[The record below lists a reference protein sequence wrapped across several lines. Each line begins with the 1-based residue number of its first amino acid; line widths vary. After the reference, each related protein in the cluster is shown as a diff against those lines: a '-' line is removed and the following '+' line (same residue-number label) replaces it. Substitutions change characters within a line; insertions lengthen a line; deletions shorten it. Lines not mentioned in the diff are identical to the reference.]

1 MSANALPSDHG
12 KEQDMSAFAVY
23 QTKIRVFCFFFSEF
37 LKYIFENVDNQK
49 LLLLLL
55 LRNLSYEI

>member
-23 QTKIRVFCFFFSEF
+23 QTKIRVFCFFLWISEIHIWKCRQSEIIIIIIKKF
-37 LKYIFENVDNQK
+37 K
-49 LLLLLL
+49 
-55 LRNLSYEI
+55 LRNL